1 MSDPTSIENVLDL
14 RRDHVIDDRDL
25 DDSPGTRDRHEE
37 PAEQPA
43 KGSAQP
49 DAVRSYFDEMGRFR
63 LLNAAQEAALGRRIE
78 EGQQA
83 IAARLALIPMAR
95 RALAEAVERVRR
107 AEIEVTDV
115 LLPREGEEADPATR
129 RAAFRLAGRMS
140 RMTTPTR
147 AACQAFTCVPW
158 NPVLLEDIVQRVRA
172 AAPRDAGLSPKRVAT
187 LLGEIDAAASAVRA
201 AKRELVEANL
211 RLVVSIARRYLG
223 SGMPLGDLIQ
233 EGNLGLLRAVDK
245 FQYRRGFKFSTY
257 ATWWIRQAITRG
269 ISDRGRTIRLPVHM
283 TDTLHQVTRSRQSL
297 LDTLGREPTT
307 EELARHARI
316 PAPKVRLVLDAAPT
330 PVSLD
335 LPVGD
340 DATVADFLEDRAADS
355 PVRFLVDDEREAV
368 VGRALTGLTPRERE
382 ILRLR
387 FGLGDAEP
395 LTLEEIGRRFDLT
408 RERIRQVEHQAL
420 AKLRDSRFGLR
431 ELVEH

>member
-1 MSDPTSIENVLDL
+1 
-14 RRDHVIDDRDL
+14 
-25 DDSPGTRDRHEE
+25 
-37 PAEQPA
+37 
-43 KGSAQP
+43 
-49 DAVRSYFDEMGRFR
+49 
-63 LLNAAQEAALGRRIE
+63 
-78 EGQQA
+78 
-83 IAARLALIPMAR
+83 
-95 RALAEAVERVRR
+95 
-107 AEIEVTDV
+107 
-115 LLPREGEEADPATR
+115 
-129 RAAFRLAGRMS
+129 
-140 RMTTPTR
+140 
-147 AACQAFTCVPW
+147 
-158 NPVLLEDIVQRVRA
+158 
-172 AAPRDAGLSPKRVAT
+172 
-187 LLGEIDAAASAVRA
+187 
-201 AKRELVEANL
+201 
-211 RLVVSIARRYLG
+211 
-223 SGMPLGDLIQ
+223 
-233 EGNLGLLRAVDK
+233 LRAVDK

-297 LDTLGREPTT
+297 VDTLGREPTT

-335 LPVGD
+335 MPVGD

-355 PVRFLVDDEREAV
+355 PVRLLVDDEREAV

-395 LTLEEIGRRFDLT
+395 LTLEEIGQRFDLT